1 MNVWTGLRT
10 QLSLSVLSNK
20 KYWSNKT
27 SMIEEITNEKELIET
42 VNSVGASIQMIHDYL
57 AKNPQFI
64 SKNRIR
70 FPRGFIRQASYF
82 RDRLSFVENGSLKSN
97 LSYNMMLTD

>member
-1 MNVWTGLRT
+1 
-10 QLSLSVLSNK
+10 
-20 KYWSNKT
+20 
-27 SMIEEITNEKELIET
+27 MIEEITNEKELIET

-70 FPRGFIRQASYF
+70 FPRGFIRPATYF
-82 RDRLSFVENGSLKSN
+82 RDRLLFVENGSLKSN